1 MIHVLTSPQYMLV
14 RPYPSLR
21 ILFASPSQRLPGVL
35 QSPFLNKIGG
45 SHRVREELTA
55 AFAEGRGV
63 TAKVR
68 WITRSDDQG
77 KNKWI
82 HCTPL
87 VGNGGQIG
95 VWMVVIV
102 DDEKPSSERWPPGS
116 GRLPPTVSTPEP
128 DRSRTPGSGYRV
140 QTSSH
145 PPSADLNGA
154 VYNRHSGGS
163 LASGS
168 GSVTSFRIG

>member
-1 MIHVLTSPQYMLV
+1 MSLTCSTQYLLV

-21 ILFASPSQRLPGVL
+21 ILFASPLQRLPGIL

-45 SHRVREELTA
+45 SPRVREELTT

-68 WITRSDDQG
+68 WVSKGDEQG

-87 VGNGGQIG
+87 LGQSGQIG
-95 VWMVVIV
+95 VWMVVVV
-102 DDEKPSSERWPPGS
+102 DDEKGNDRWAGGGRPPPQIATPERSKTPALVNGQRAAGS
-116 GRLPPTVSTPEP
+116 GQHDSGDVNGTQA
-128 DRSRTPGSGYRV
+128 SR
-140 QTSSH
+140 
-145 PPSADLNGA
+145 NG
-154 VYNRHSGGS
+154 GGS
-163 LASGS
+163 LGSGS
-168 GSVTSFRIG
+168 GSVTSLRIA

>member
-1 MIHVLTSPQYMLV
+1 M

-21 ILFASPSQRLPGVL
+21 ILFASPSQRLPGIL

-45 SHRVREELTA
+45 SPRVREELTT

-68 WITRSDDQG
+68 WISKADDTG

-87 VGNGGQIG
+87 LGQSGQIG

-102 DDEKPSSERWPPGS
+102 DDEKNSDRWAGGGRAPPQIATPERSWTPAIVNGHRVAGSSHHGS
-116 GRLPPTVSTPEP
+116 GDMNGTQP
-128 DRSRTPGSGYRV
+128 SR
-140 QTSSH
+140 
-145 PPSADLNGA
+145 NG
-154 VYNRHSGGS
+154 GGS
-163 LASGS
+163 MGSASGS
-168 GSVTSFRIG
+168 LTSLRIT